1 MGIALPSRLLRR
13 PSAPFSA
20 LQRPSATSG
29 TIGHVT
35 TGGRT
40 AEQNPADAHDVI
52 RVVGA
57 RENNLRDIDVV
68 IPKRRLTV
76 FTGVSGSGKSS
87 LVFAT
92 IAAESRRLV
101 NETYP
106 AFVQGFMEASARPAV
121 DRLEGLTAAITVDQE
136 RLGANPRST
145 LGTVSD
151 VGALLRVLY
160 STHGA
165 PHIGSPQAFAFNVPS
180 VTGGGAVTTQRGG
193 RKIVERKTFT
203 VQGGMCPRCEGM
215 GRVSDIDLT
224 QVLDE
229 TLSLKDGAITVPG
242 YAAGGWQ
249 VRSFTESGLFP
260 ADVPVDSF
268 TPKQRDDL
276 LYKEP
281 TKIKVGGINTT
292 YEGLVPRIR
301 KSMLAKEPEAL
312 QPHIRAFVERAVVFG
327 TCPQC
332 QGTRLSEPARTC
344 LIDGKSIADACTMQ
358 ISDLLQWVTRLQG
371 ILTGA
376 APLLENLKEMLDAFV
391 LIGLGYL
398 SLDRPAST
406 LSGGEAQR
414 TKLVRHLSSALTDVT
429 YVFDEPSIGLHPHDL
444 HQMNELLLS
453 LRDKGNTVLVIEHKP
468 ETISIADHVVDLGP
482 GAGSR
487 GGRICFEGTVEQLHR
502 SITLTGRHLADRVR
516 LKSSHRSPTDMMR
529 IRHAKTNNLRD
540 VDVDIPVGVLTVIT
554 GVAGSGKSSL
564 IHGHLS
570 PMDGVVMIDQ
580 TSIKGSRRSNAA
592 TYTGL
597 LDPVRKAFAKANKDR
612 GAKPAHF
619 SANSE
624 GACPVCGG
632 TGIIETQLG
641 FMETVESRCLAC
653 EGRRFKD
660 EVLAYRLCGR
670 SIADVLD
677 MSADEAL
684 TFFSQGEARLPA
696 ATRILSRLKDVGLGY
711 LHLGQALTTLSG
723 GERQRLKLAVHLSQ
737 EGRVIVLDE
746 PTVGLHPADIEA
758 MLALLDHLVDC
769 GRSVVVI
776 EHHEAVMAHADWI
789 IDLGPGAGHDG
800 GHVVF
805 TGTPTRMVAER
816 TTLTGR
822 YLARYVEEGND
833 DTPE

>member
-1 MGIALPSRLLRR
+1 M
-13 PSAPFSA
+13 
-20 LQRPSATSG
+20 
-29 TIGHVT
+29 T

-502 SITLTGRHLADRVR
+502 SDTLTGRHLADRVR

-554 GVAGSGKSSL
+554 RVAGSGKSSL

-570 PMDGVVMIDQ
+570 PMDGVVTIDQ
-580 TSIKGSRRSNAA
+580 TPIKGSRRSNAA

-597 LDPVRKAFAKANKDR
+597 LDPVRKAFAKANKNR

-641 FMETVESRCLAC
+641 FMETVESRCVAC

-737 EGRVIVLDE
+737 EGRIIVLDE

-833 DTPE
+833 GTPE

>member
-1 MGIALPSRLLRR
+1 M
-13 PSAPFSA
+13 
-20 LQRPSATSG
+20 
-29 TIGHVT
+29 T

-106 AFVQGFMEASARPAV
+106 AFVQGFMEASARPTV

-160 STHGA
+160 STHGV

-180 VTGGGAVTTQRGG
+180 VTGGGAVTTQRSG
-193 RKIVERKTFT
+193 RKIVERKIFT

-260 ADVPVDSF
+260 ADKPVDSF
-268 TPKQRDDL
+268 TPQQRDDL

-332 QGTRLSEPARTC
+332 HGTRLSEPARTC

-487 GGRICFEGTVEQLHR
+487 GGRICFEGTVEQLQR
-502 SITLTGRHLADRVR
+502 SDTLTGHHLADRVR
-516 LKSSHRSPTDMMR
+516 IKSSHRSPTDMMR

-540 VDVDIPVGVLTVIT
+540 IDVDIPVGVLTVIT

-570 PMDGVVMIDQ
+570 PMDGVVTIDQ
-580 TSIKGSRRSNAA
+580 TPIKGSRRSNAA

-597 LDPVRKAFAKANKDR
+597 LDPIRKAFAKANKDR

-641 FMETVESRCLAC
+641 FMETVESRCVAC

-660 EVLAYRLCGR
+660 EVLAYRLFGH

-805 TGTPTRMVAER
+805 TGTPTQMVAER

-822 YLARYVEEGND
+822 CLARYVEEGND
-833 DTPE
+833 GTPE